1 MATPTHADIWEKMSN
16 IDVSEFVKSR
26 DIGTRTLSWIPWSDC
41 LAILQ
46 NCYPSFEY
54 EFFPVTL
61 YPDGSA
67 EVGCEVTI
75 GDVSRRVDLP
85 VMDHKFNA
93 IVAGAGSS
101 PSSRDINDGRWRA
114 FVKAVAVLTGLGFQ
128 LYRDGSGIPVPVKT
142 KPTKKPT
149 AVDEDMFVKM
159 DKAIKEKKATKQ
171 PTAAEKKE
179 AAQAE
184 ADHLAERLGVLEAI
198 TAACEQHGDVDIKV
212 INAARAILADW
223 GPLDRTE
230 KAIKHLE
237 LEVARA

>member
-1 MATPTHADIWEKMSN
+1 MSATTHADIWKKMSG
-16 IDVSEFVKSR
+16 IDVSEYTKSR
-26 DIGTRTLSWIPWSDC
+26 GIGSRTLSWIPWSDC

-46 NCYPSFEY
+46 NSYPEFEY

-85 VMDHKFNA
+85 VMDHTFNA

-101 PSSRDINDGRWRA
+101 PSSRDINDARWRA

-128 LYRDGSGIPVPVKT
+128 LYRDGSGVPVPIKT

-149 AVDEDMFVKM
+149 
-159 DKAIKEKKATKQ
+159 KK
-171 PTAAEKKE
+171 PTAAEGEKL
-179 AAQAE
+179 
-184 ADHLAERLGVLEAI
+184 LAERLKVLESI
-198 TAACEQHGDVDIKV
+198 LQACEEHGGVEDKHLTL
-212 INAARAILADW
+212 AREILSEG
-223 GPLDRTE
+223 GPLLRAN
-230 KAIKHLE
+230 KAIAFLE
-237 LEVARA
+237 GEVRR

>member
-1 MATPTHADIWEKMSN
+1 MTYADIWKKLSV
-16 IDVSEFVKSR
+16 IDVSEHIKSR
-26 DIGTRTLSWIPWSDC
+26 KIGERTLSWIPWSDC

-46 NCYPSFEY
+46 SHYPDFEY
-54 EFFPVTL
+54 EFFPLTL

-85 VMDHKFNA
+85 VMDHKFDA
-93 IVAGAGSS
+93 ISAGPGSS
-101 PSSRDINDGRWRA
+101 PDSRAINDGRWRA
-114 FVKAVAVLTGLGFQ
+114 FVKAVAILGLGFQ
-128 LYRDGSGIPVPVKT
+128 LYRDGSGVPVPVKT
-142 KPTKKPT
+142 KATKKPT
-149 AVDEDMFVKM
+149 AVDKDMFVKM
-159 DKAIKEKKATKQ
+159 DKAMKAQKATKK
-171 PTAAEKKE
+171 PTAAEKKKE
-179 AAQAE
+179 AQAE

-198 TAACEQHGDVDIKV
+198 TDACEQHGDVDIKT

>member
-1 MATPTHADIWEKMSN
+1 MTIPTHADIWKKMST

-26 DIGTRTLSWIPWSDC
+26 GVGNRTLSWIPWSDC
-41 LAILQ
+41 LALLQ
-46 NCYPSFEY
+46 AHYPNFEY

-93 IVAGAGSS
+93 IVAGPGSS

-114 FVKAVAVLTGLGFQ
+114 FVKAVAILTGLGFQ
-128 LYRDGSGIPVPVKT
+128 LYRDGSGIPVPVEATEAKR
-142 KPTKKPT
+142 PTKKQKV
-149 AVDEDMFVKM
+149 AKDWNE
-159 DKAIKEKKATKQ
+159 
-171 PTAAEKKE
+171 
-179 AAQAE
+179 
-184 ADHLAERLGVLEAI
+184 AERLMERLNTLSGIISACEEHGGVDAKVL
-198 TAACEQHGDVDIKV
+198 TAAAGVV
-212 INAARAILADW
+212 TAN
-223 GPLDRTE
+223 GPISRVE

-237 LEVARA
+237 LEVARV

>member
-1 MATPTHADIWEKMSN
+1 MATPTHADIWKKMST

-26 DIGTRTLSWIPWSDC
+26 GVGNRTLSWIPWSDC

-114 FVKAVAVLTGLGFQ
+114 FVKATAILTGLGFQ
-128 LYRDGSGIPVPVKT
+128 LYRDGSGVPVPVKT
-142 KPTKKPT
+142 KTAKPTKKLT
-149 AVDEDMFVKM
+149 
-159 DKAIKEKKATKQ
+159 
-171 PTAAEKKE
+171 KKE
-179 AAQAE
+179 QAGKDWNTAE
-184 ADHLAERLGVLEAI
+184 HLAERLDVLSSI
-198 TAACEQHGDVDIKV
+198 ISACEEHGGVDAKTLRLGQDIVK
-212 INAARAILADW
+212 DG
-223 GPLDRTE
+223 GPLERCE
-230 KAIKHLE
+230 AAIKHLE
-237 LEVARA
+237 REVGR

>member
-1 MATPTHADIWEKMSN
+1 MSNSTHADIWAKMST
-16 IDVSEFVKSR
+16 IDVSEYIKSR
-26 DIGTRTLSWIPWSDC
+26 GVGNRTLSWIPWSDC

-46 NCYPSFEY
+46 SCYPSFEY

-75 GDVSRRVDLP
+75 GDISRRVDLP

-101 PSSRDINDGRWRA
+101 PSSRDINDARWRA

-142 KPTKKPT
+142 KAAKPAKKPT
-149 AVDEDMFVKM
+149 VDN
-159 DKAIKEKKATKQ
+159 KKLL
-171 PTAAEKKE
+171 
-179 AAQAE
+179 
-184 ADHLAERLGVLEAI
+184 DERLGVLESI
-198 TAACEQHGDVDIKV
+198 VQACEEHGGVDARHLTLGREIIK
-212 INAARAILADW
+212 DG
-223 GPLDRTE
+223 GPLDRAD
-230 KAIKHLE
+230 KAIAFLE
-237 LEVARA
+237 REVGR

>member
-1 MATPTHADIWEKMSN
+1 MTTPTHADIWKKMST

-26 DIGTRTLSWIPWSDC
+26 GVGNRTLSWIPWSDC

-46 NCYPSFEY
+46 SCYPNFEY

-67 EVGCEVTI
+67 EVSCEVTI

-114 FVKAVAVLTGLGFQ
+114 FVKATAILTGLGFQ
-128 LYRDGSGIPVPVKT
+128 LYRDGSGVPVPVKT
-142 KPTKKPT
+142 KTAKPTKKLT
-149 AVDEDMFVKM
+149 
-159 DKAIKEKKATKQ
+159 
-171 PTAAEKKE
+171 KKE
-179 AAQAE
+179 QAGKDWNTAE
-184 ADHLAERLGVLEAI
+184 HLADRLDTLSAILEA
-198 TAACEQHGDVDIKV
+198 CEEHGGIDAKTLKLGSDIIK
-212 INAARAILADW
+212 DG
-223 GPLDRTE
+223 GPLERCDA
-230 KAIKHLE
+230 AIKHLE
-237 LEVARA
+237 REVGR

>member
-1 MATPTHADIWEKMSN
+1 MSNPTHADIWGKMST

-26 DIGTRTLSWIPWSDC
+26 GVGNRTLSWIPWSDC

-46 NCYPSFEY
+46 SCYPEFEY

-93 IVAGAGSS
+93 IVAGPGGS

-114 FVKAVAVLTGLGFQ
+114 FVKATAILTGLGFQ

-142 KPTKKPT
+142 KAAKPTKQTKPAKKPT
-149 AVDEDMFVKM
+149 VDN
-159 DKAIKEKKATKQ
+159 KK
-171 PTAAEKKE
+171 
-179 AAQAE
+179 
-184 ADHLAERLGVLEAI
+184 LLNERLDVLDSILQAVEEHGGVDAKHLTLGREI
-198 TAACEQHGDVDIKV
+198 IK
-212 INAARAILADW
+212 DG
-223 GPLDRTE
+223 GPLDRAN
-230 KAIKHLE
+230 KAIAF
-237 LEVARA
+237 LEVEVGR

>member
-1 MATPTHADIWEKMSN
+1 MSNSTHADIWEKMSTT
-16 IDVSEFVKSR
+16 DVSGFVKSR
-26 DIGTRTLSWIPWSDC
+26 GVGNRTLSWIPWSDC

-46 NCYPSFEY
+46 SCYPEFEY

-101 PSSRDINDGRWRA
+101 PSSRDINDARWRA
-114 FVKAVAVLTGLGFQ
+114 FVKAVAILTGLGFQ

-142 KPTKKPT
+142 TKKVSTKKPT
-149 AVDEDMFVKM
+149 TVDG
-159 DKAIKEKKATKQ
+159 KKA
-171 PTAAEKKE
+171 
-179 AAQAE
+179 
-184 ADHLAERLGVLEAI
+184 LAERLEVLAAILEA
-198 TAACEQHGDVDIKV
+198 CEEHGGVDAKHLTLG
-212 INAARAILADW
+212 REILKDG
-223 GPLDRTE
+223 GPLDRAD
-230 KAIKHLE
+230 KAIAFLE
-237 LEVARA
+237 REVGR

>member
-1 MATPTHADIWEKMSN
+1 MTPHPYNETAPTHADIWRKLSV

-26 DIGTRTLSWIPWSDC
+26 GVGNRTLSWIPWSDC

-46 NCYPSFEY
+46 SHYPDFEY

-101 PSSRDINDGRWRA
+101 PDSRAINDGRWRA
-114 FVKAVAVLTGLGFQ
+114 FTKTVGIFGLGFQ
-128 LYRDGSGIPVPVKT
+128 LYRDGSGVPVPVKPT
-142 KPTKKPT
+142 KPTKK
-149 AVDEDMFVKM
+149 A
-159 DKAIKEKKATKQ
+159 AAKKLT
-171 PTAAEKKE
+171 KKE
-179 AAQAE
+179 QAGKDWNTAE
-184 ADHLAERLGVLEAI
+184 HLAERLDVLSSI
-198 TAACEQHGDVDIKV
+198 ISACEEHGGVD
-212 INAARAILADW
+212 ARTLKLGSDIISEG
-223 GPLDRTE
+223 GPLERCE
-230 KAIKHLE
+230 AAIKHLE
-237 LEVARA
+237 REVGR